1 MGSIG
6 RLVAHALVLA
16 PTRDEEE
23 LQSVVAELA
32 QNPDG
37 AITELQR
44 RSGEASPDDIGLR
57 WTLLYVTSMLRELRS
72 MSWLT
77 EIACEALPDDPA
89 AAEACESRIDSEVLV
104 RVMGTEAVVE
114 LLGIDEQ
121 AASEALLKIIELQPH
136 VAIRAVA
143 GQALLEHDPSFRDS
157 VLDRL
162 PHDQR
167 FVVDLRREPYTS
179 LSVDPESLPSGKG
192 ETASRPP
199 SPDAK
204 GEDPG
209 DPSGSAPSVSGS
221 DVRSAGPPSG
231 DCECGEG
238 S

>member
-6 RLVAHALVLA
+6 RLVARALVLA
-16 PTRDEEE
+16 HMRDAEE

-37 AITELQR
+37 AIAELQR

-57 WTLLYVTSMLRELRS
+57 WTLLYVASMLRELRG

-89 AAEACESRIDSEVLV
+89 AAEACESHIDSEVLV
-104 RVMGTEAVVE
+104 RVMGTEAIVE
-114 LLGIDEQ
+114 LLGVDKQ

-143 GQALLEHDPSFRDS
+143 GQALLEHDTSFRDP
-157 VLDRL
+157 VLVRL
-162 PHDQR
+162 PQDQR
-167 FVVDLRREPYTS
+167 FIVDLRREPYTN
-179 LSVDPESLPSGKG
+179 LAVDREGLPSGKG

-199 SPDAK
+199 SPDGK

-221 DVRSAGPPSG
+221 DVRSAGTPSS
-231 DCECGEG
+231 DCDCGEG